1 MALKNL
7 RKSKEENEETATS
20 APVTTPGTA
29 TADASVP
36 VTGTTSAD
44 TASDATSTAAPGTHS
59 PKNPRGPG
67 LRWNEDRDRALVLAL
82 RTVGGDDPQALLD
95 ALNETDAFADVGAEN
110 ITLQKVRSRRNRLNE
125 DVFVPAG
132 KTLPEIA
139 IKRGGY
145 VPDPSLANLF
155 DGEGASASV

>member
-7 RKSKEENEETATS
+7 RKSKEEPVETTTS

-29 TADASVP
+29 TTDVSVP
-36 VTGTTSAD
+36 VTGTTPAD
-44 TASDATSTAAPGTHS
+44 AASDATPTATPGTHS

-67 LRWNEDRDRALVLAL
+67 LRWNTPRDEALILAL
-82 RTVGGDDPQALLD
+82 REVGGDDPQALLD
-95 ALNETDAFADVGAEN
+95 ALAESEAFAGVGAEN

-125 DVFVPAG
+125 DLFVPAG

-145 VPDPSLANLF
+145 VPDPSLVNLF